1 MPCSNAPSKPSHP
14 KSKPCTAPGTNT
26 TKPEQTKSSRSQ
38 QASSSK
44 PPCHIS
50 RPRSG
55 NRSPLNR
62 ARPPLTPSS
71 ASTERN
77 HQMTDHYAETNRLID
92 GLHHLNGHNADLD
105 MALAQVREPH
115 ERAKQPRTAN
125 HNELLPAIEMPET
138 GGAIAQAD
146 GLTEIVRKTNHE
158 GREYGMYQLRPE
170 IARALRIET
179 PMTDQTPIE
188 RAAQAIRDDWQ

>member
-62 ARPPLTPSS
+62 ARLPLTPSS

-92 GLHHLNGHNADLD
+92 GLQDRKSTRLNSSHVSNSYAVFCLQKKKSIIPD
-105 MALAQVREPH
+105 H
-115 ERAKQPRTAN
+115 S
-125 HNELLPAIEMPET
+125 
-138 GGAIAQAD
+138 
-146 GLTEIVRKTNHE
+146 
-158 GREYGMYQLRPE
+158 
-170 IARALRIET
+170 
-179 PMTDQTPIE
+179 
-188 RAAQAIRDDWQ
+188 

>member
-44 PPCHIS
+44 PPCHIW

-55 NRSPLNR
+55 NRSPPNR
-62 ARPPLTPSS
+62 ARLPLTTFS
-71 ASTERN
+71 ASSERN

-92 GLHHLNGHNADLD
+92 GLHNLEGHNADFD
-105 MALAQVREPH
+105 MA
-115 ERAKQPRTAN
+115 
-125 HNELLPAIEMPET
+125 
-138 GGAIAQAD
+138 D
-146 GLTEIVRKTNHE
+146 RKSVV
-158 GREYGMYQLRPE
+158 
-170 IARALRIET
+170 
-179 PMTDQTPIE
+179 
-188 RAAQAIRDDWQ
+188 